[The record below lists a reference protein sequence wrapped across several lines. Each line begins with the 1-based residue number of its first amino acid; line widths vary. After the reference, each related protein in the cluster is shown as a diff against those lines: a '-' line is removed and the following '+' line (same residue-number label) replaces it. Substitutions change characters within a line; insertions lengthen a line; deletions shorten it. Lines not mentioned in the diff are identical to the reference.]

1 VRLALMDAGSLSQRA
16 YQHLREGLIAGN
28 FRPGQR
34 FIMQDLADR
43 VGTSITPVR
52 EACIRLVSE
61 GGLELRSRRFV
72 HVPDL
77 SLARYTEVRTI
88 RIALEGLAAE
98 LAASRAK
105 PADVALLLSLNKKFA
120 TAVKSVGAEAAI
132 VTNRAF
138 HFSLYRLAGLEML
151 TTQIESLWMSMGP
164 ILNVFYNDVTTDYL
178 GDEHLQII
186 EALRKA
192 DGAAARHALERDI
205 LKSSHSLSAYLEQH
219 QAKRLAS

>member
-1 VRLALMDAGSLSQRA
+1 MSVELMDAGSLSQRA
-16 YQHLREGLIAGN
+16 YQHLREELIAGN

-34 FIMQDLADR
+34 FIMQDLADS

-98 LAASRAK
+98 LAASRATT
-105 PADVALLLSLNKKFA
+105 ADVETLIKLNKKFA
-120 TAVKSVGAEAAI
+120 TAVTSSKAEVAI
-132 VTNRAF
+132 RANRAF
-138 HFSLYRLAGLEML
+138 HFSLYRIAGLDML
-151 TTQIESLWMSMGP
+151 TKQIESLWTSMGP
-164 ILNVFYNDVTTDYL
+164 ILNVFYNDVATDYL
-178 GDEHLQII
+178 GDEHLQVIA
-186 EALRKA
+186 ALSKA
-192 DGAAARHALERDI
+192 DGAAARVALQRDI
-205 LKSSHSLSAYLEQH
+205 LKSSPSLCIYLEQH
-219 QAKRLAS
+219 EVRKSTF

>member
-1 VRLALMDAGSLSQRA
+1 MDAGSLSQRA

-77 SLARYTEVRTI
+77 SVARYREVRTI

-98 LAASRAK
+98 LAASGGMA
-105 PADVALLLSLNKKFA
+105 ADVALLVSRNKKFA

-132 VTNRAF
+132 RSNRAF

-192 DGAAARHALERDI
+192 DGAAARRALERDI
-205 LKSSHSLSAYLEQH
+205 LKSSPSLT
-219 QAKRLAS
+219 